1 VGPSAESWRYRVTG
15 SDAANELAHDADCVL
30 AVGTRLQ
37 DFTTGSNTLFAQ
49 ASIIGI
55 NANAFDAL
63 KQGALSVEADA
74 RLALGALSA
83 ALDDWRASHVDRTCA
98 RTCRIAG
105 APPSTR

>member
-1 VGPSAESWRYRVTG
+1 VTG

-37 DFTTGSNTLFAQ
+37 DFTTGSNTLFTQ
-49 ASIIGI
+49 AKLVGI

-74 RLALGALSA
+74 RLALECIERCAWRLACIA
-83 ALDDWRASHVDRTCA
+83 AVDRT
-98 RTCRIAG
+98 RT
-105 APPSTR
+105 